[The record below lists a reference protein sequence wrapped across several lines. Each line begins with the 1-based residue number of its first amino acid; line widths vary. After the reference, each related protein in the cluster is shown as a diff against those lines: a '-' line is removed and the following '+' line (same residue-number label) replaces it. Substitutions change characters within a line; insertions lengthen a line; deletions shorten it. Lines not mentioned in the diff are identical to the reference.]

1 MEKKATMEQYME
13 QLNDTEIKVRYAE
26 TDQMGIVHHSV
37 YPVWFEAGRTDFM
50 EKLGYPY
57 SRLEAEGVMTPLTKL
72 NCSYM
77 EGARYGD
84 TVIVS
89 VYIKKLT
96 FVKIEF
102 FYKVRRKSDMKLLAT
117 GETTLACTDRTMR
130 IINLKAVNP
139 DLYKILETE
148 SARFDMLD

>member
-1 MEKKATMEQYME
+1 MTE
-13 QLNDTEIKVRYAE
+13 LNDTEIKVRYAE

-37 YPVWFEAGRTDFM
+37 YPIWFEAGRTDFM

-57 SRLEAEGVMTPLTKL
+57 SRLEAEGIMTPLTKL
-72 NCSYM
+72 NCSFR

-89 VYIKKLT
+89 VYLKKLSP
-96 FVKIEF
+96 VRLEIW
-102 FYKVRRKSDMKLLAT
+102 YKVRRKSDMQLLAT
-117 GETTLACTDRTMR
+117 GETTLACTDKSMK

-139 DLYKILETE
+139 DLYKLLETE
-148 SARFDMLD
+148 SARFDMLYGTV